1 MSTGQEKEAESD
13 SAKDWWRASLAENW
27 ADPTQRHKVKRML
40 GIFALIGVILIAIL
54 TVILIV
60 NNKDKATSTQSAGP
74 VTTDQQTKPKET
86 NEAPSAAEAAMAF
99 ERYSM
104 QDYVSCVSAAM
115 TIHAACTS
123 ANDTTTPGC
132 IAAKYQ
138 VYNLYPNAMNSL
150 IASGVSST
158 TERDAYMNN
167 EMQKQQ
173 IYNQTLS
180 PEAQLQQ
187 ALEKDNSCI
196 EKHGHLAKY
205 VSQ

>member
-1 MSTGQEKEAESD
+1 
-13 SAKDWWRASLAENW
+13 
-27 ADPTQRHKVKRML
+27 
-40 GIFALIGVILIAIL
+40 
-54 TVILIV
+54 
-60 NNKDKATSTQSAGP
+60 
-74 VTTDQQTKPKET
+74 
-86 NEAPSAAEAAMAF
+86 
-99 ERYSM
+99 
-104 QDYVSCVSAAM
+104 
-115 TIHAACTS
+115 
-123 ANDTTTPGC
+123 
-132 IAAKYQ
+132 
-138 VYNLYPNAMNSL
+138 MNSL